1 MIHLV
6 QSLSISS
13 QNNDEM
19 KKTICF
25 WFPVF
30 SLIVGCGNSNHSPF
44 SYTFTLESMD
54 NYKIEFELHP
64 DSTYKIYK
72 ANYFFD
78 RVDRNK
84 EPLNKSGK
92 LSEEEFKS
100 IETLINKN
108 IIEKMNDSYGFDSPD
123 IERDIIYTIQLTRNN
138 RSNFVSVNGSANQTF
153 PKDFTDLISHTMS
166 LVNEKID
173 NAD

>member
-1 MIHLV
+1 MIHVV
-6 QSLSISS
+6 QTLSISS
-13 QNNDEM
+13 KYNDEM
-19 KKTICF
+19 KKTICC

-30 SLIVGCGNSNHSPF
+30 SLIVGWGNSNHSPF